1 MAKSVRRSTPI
12 YLGPVA
18 AVIVPNAVLG
28 FTAPGGSAAR
38 VRASASAQE
47 RRPDVGLPSPMR
59 RARDEVLRVRYARP
73 VTAMNESPDIYG
85 GASPRDLAFYSPAE
99 AARILQVNQATIRT
113 WAFGRRYDTRL
124 GAQRWPG
131 LIEPADPAHK
141 RLSFRNLV
149 ELYVLSVLRGKDG
162 RGSADR
168 VRIDKIRRATERINT
183 AHPFADVDLHTDWVD
198 LYVEFFGALENITD
212 AQQSL
217 RPTIERHLRR
227 IERDDRGLAQR
238 LFPATRDDE
247 DGPRAIVV
255 DPARRFGRPILVS
268 ANIETSAISDRFGAG
283 EPLASIARDLQ
294 IPVSDVDEAVRFEL
308 RYRDAA

>member
-1 MAKSVRRSTPI
+1 MTSR
-12 YLGPVA
+12 
-18 AVIVPNAVLG
+18 N
-28 FTAPGGSAAR
+28 
-38 VRASASAQE
+38 
-47 RRPDVGLPSPMR
+47 
-59 RARDEVLRVRYARP
+59 
-73 VTAMNESPDIYG
+73 DIYG
-85 GASPRDLAFYSPAE
+85 GASPRDLAFYTPAE
-99 AARILQVNQATIRT
+99 AARILQVNRATIRT
-113 WAFGRRYDTRL
+113 WAFGRGYPTRL
-124 GAQRWPG
+124 GAQHWPG

-162 RGSADR
+162 REGTDR
-168 VRIDKIRRATERINT
+168 VRIDKIRQATAELGRRIHT
-183 AHPFADVDLHTDWVD
+183 AHPLADVDLHTDWVD

-227 IERDDRGLAQR
+227 IERDEAGLARR

-247 DGPRAIVV
+247 EGPRAIVV
-255 DPARRFGRPILVS
+255 DPTRRFGRPILVS
-268 ANIETSAISDRFGAG
+268 ANVETSAITDRFAAG
-283 EPLASIARDLQ
+283 EPPDSIARDLQ